1 MTRPRKVEH
10 WCQVPNKVE
19 IRGNMEMNL
28 LSIVVSA
35 YNEEAGIETFYQT
48 TREYGEALSK
58 KGWSYEFIF
67 VNDGSSDHTGEI
79 LNVLAQKDAE
89 HVRIIHFSRNFG
101 HEAAMIAGLDY
112 ASGDGL
118 IFMDADLQHPPKYI
132 SEIVNRFDE
141 GYQVISMVRT
151 ENKTA
156 GIVKNVTSSGFYWLI
171 NRMSQIRLEPNA
183 SDFFAIT
190 KEAQMVLKRNYRE
203 KVRFLRG
210 YVQDIGF
217 RRTTISY
224 EAAPRVA
231 GSSHYSIK
239 KLFVFAVNTI
249 LCFSNI
255 PLKLGIVAGL
265 ISAVLGVI
273 VLIYT
278 LLSRQGAP
286 SGYTTIIVLLCFMF
300 AILFLVV
307 GIIGEYIAVL
317 FEELKDRPIYIIA
330 DARNCEE
337 KKVNVSRW

>member
-1 MTRPRKVEH
+1 
-10 WCQVPNKVE
+10 
-19 IRGNMEMNL
+19 MNL

-330 DARNCEE
+330 DTRNCEE
-337 KKVNVSRW
+337 KR

>member
-1 MTRPRKVEH
+1 MEH
-10 WCQVPNKVE
+10 WCQVPHKVE

-35 YNEEAGIETFYQT
+35 YNEEAGIETFYKT
-48 TREYGEALSK
+48 TREYCEALSG

-79 LNVLAQKDAE
+79 LNVIAQKDAE

-118 IFMDADLQHPPKYI
+118 VFMDADLQHPPKYLY
-132 SEIVNRFDE
+132 EIVSRFDE

-190 KEAQMVLKRNYRE
+190 KEAQIVLKRNYRE

-249 LCFSNI
+249 LCFSNM

-265 ISAVLGVI
+265 INAILGVI
-273 VLIYT
+273 VLVYT
-278 LLSRQGAP
+278 LFSRQGAP

-330 DARNCEE
+330 DTRNCEE
-337 KKVNVSRW
+337 KR